1 MCIRDRNNIDDNS
14 KEPIF
19 RKSLNIKAGINRFVW
34 PFELER
40 TEDEFFRYRDN
51 LIKIKK
57 EFKGVVIDKKGLD
70 KYNFIDQK
78 SFTDLNKVRKSFLDD
93 YGMYAG
99 GVKVFDYKL
108 YDNFEADE
116 GIYNVEIRL
125 NNGKKFTDKIIVRED
140 PLKSN

>member
-1 MCIRDRNNIDDNS
+1 MAT
-14 KEPIF
+14 
-19 RKSLNIKAGINRFVW
+19 IKAGSAG
-34 PFELER
+34 R
-40 TEDEFFRYRDN
+40 TDISSRSGSIDRRDN
-51 LIKIKK
+51 A
-57 EFKGVVIDKKGLD
+57 EFKSVVIDKKGLD

-78 SFTDLNKVRKSFLDD
+78 SFTDLNKERKSFLDD

-99 GVKVFDYKL
+99 GVKVFDDKL